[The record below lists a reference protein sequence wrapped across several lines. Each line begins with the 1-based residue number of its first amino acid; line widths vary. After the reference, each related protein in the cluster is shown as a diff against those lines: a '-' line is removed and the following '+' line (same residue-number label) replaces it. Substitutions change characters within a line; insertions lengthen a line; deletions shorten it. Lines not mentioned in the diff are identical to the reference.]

1 MLLGSTLR
9 RRLRG
14 VNPGLRKVAHTW
26 LNYGMHGFIP
36 VGQRPVKAAN
46 CRFRRNLSLS
56 RFLVTRVSL
65 PEFLSRREDAGSV
78 AAAPRGEV
86 EFRYTSF
93 EGEDVV
99 TTLDRAPV
107 EDVARGLPVRRF
119 GSHAGMGHYPG
130 WWWSATMSAHVG
142 YESLLE
148 RDRLMLAD
156 FDRGVTAVASRSS
169 PG

>member
-1 MLLGSTLR
+1 MGRLDHR
-9 RRLRG
+9 RPDRAHARLSRG
-14 VNPGLRKVAHTW
+14 FRQG
-26 LNYGMHGFIP
+26 HGTGDRDINLSP
-36 VGQRPVKAAN
+36 CRSAARSCDMFGGN
-46 CRFRRNLSLS
+46 LQFRRNLSLS

-119 GSHAGMGHYPG
+119 GSHAGGGH
-130 WWWSATMSAHVG
+130 
-142 YESLLE
+142 
-148 RDRLMLAD
+148 
-156 FDRGVTAVASRSS
+156 
-169 PG
+169 